1 MLTFITEVPTDKPV
15 SGVHCIPVL
24 DNGNVVMVWDRQHPL
39 PAAWLTP
46 LQSFDV

>member
-24 DNGNVVMVWDRQHPL
+24 DNGNVVMVWDTAEQV
-39 PAAWLTP
+39 LTRI
-46 LQSFDV
+46 